1 MLRGMEN
8 TSMLETTVHLLRERG
23 GYREVAEAT
32 GLGYDWINKLVQGQ
46 IKDPGVNKIERLH
59 RYLSESPHQAA

>member
-1 MLRGMEN
+1 MDT
-8 TSMLETTVHLLRERG
+8 TSLLDTTVALLRDRG
-23 GYREVAEAT
+23 RYREVAEAT

-59 RYLSESPHQAA
+59 KYLTAEPSHAA

>member
-1 MLRGMEN
+1 MDTISL
-8 TSMLETTVHLLRERG
+8 LDTTVTLLRDRG
-23 GYREVAEAT
+23 RYREVAEAT

-59 RYLSESPHQAA
+59 KYLSDESTRAA

>member
-1 MLRGMEN
+1 MESN
-8 TSMLETTVHLLRERG
+8 SLLDTTVHLLRERG
-23 GYREVAEAT
+23 RYREVADAT

-59 RYLSESPHQAA
+59 RYLSAAPAQPA

>member
-1 MLRGMEN
+1 MET
-8 TSMLETTVHLLRERG
+8 TSLLDTTVHLLRERG
-23 GYREVAEAT
+23 RYREVADAT

-59 RYLSESPHQAA
+59 KYLSTAPNHAA